1 MKIILNVRIDIYAFL
16 IGEHSQIYFLKIIV
30 GKVKIVWEGQPTLWE
45 IFQFFVFSEYSNFKW
60 ILTFIQQQDNLVE
73 SLEEVHIFVAVI
85 LNLVEQDNL
94 RLGIGSKGPKQ
105 SSVLKIRKKIVII
118 QNANKIFSTS

>member
-1 MKIILNVRIDIYAFL
+1 VGDFFNFL
-16 IGEHSQIYFLKIIV
+16 CSFQNI
-30 GKVKIVWEGQPTLWE
+30 PTLKS
-45 IFQFFVFSEYSNFKW
+45 V
-60 ILTFIQQQDNLVE
+60 LTFIQQQDNLVE

-94 RLGIGSKGPKQ
+94 RLGCGSKGPKQ

-118 QNANKIFSTS
+118 QNANKIF

>member
-1 MKIILNVRIDIYAFL
+1 MEDFFNFLCSSQNIL
-16 IGEHSQIYFLKIIV
+16 
-30 GKVKIVWEGQPTLWE
+30 TLT
-45 IFQFFVFSEYSNFKW
+45 V
-60 ILTFIQQQDNLVE
+60 LTFIQQQDNLVE

-105 SSVLKIRKKIVII
+105 SSVLKIRKKNSNYPKCK
-118 QNANKIFSTS
+118 QNIFNELILNL

>member
-1 MKIILNVRIDIYAFL
+1 MRRPEKISHLFL
-16 IGEHSQIYFLKIIV
+16 YLVTSKQSGRFF
-30 GKVKIVWEGQPTLWE
+30 
-45 IFQFFVFSEYSNFKW
+45 FQFFVFFSEYSNFKTV
-60 ILTFIQQQDNLVE
+60 LTFIQQQDNLVE

-105 SSVLKIRKKIVII
+105 SSVLKIRKK
-118 QNANKIFSTS
+118 